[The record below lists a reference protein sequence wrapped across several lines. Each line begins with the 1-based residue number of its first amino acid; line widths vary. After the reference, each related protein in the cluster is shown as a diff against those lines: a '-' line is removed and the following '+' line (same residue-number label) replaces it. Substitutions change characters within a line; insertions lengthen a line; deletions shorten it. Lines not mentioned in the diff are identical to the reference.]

1 MNIILEW
8 NFKSW
13 TFPTFEQAAD
23 FVAFWNFPETQ
34 YEVKQREYFRGF
46 IIQPADVASRKQYCW
61 MEVDGEEILGHA
73 DSVQECKTDID
84 LHIKER

>member
-13 TFPTFEQAAD
+13 AFPTMKDAVD
-23 FVAFWNFPETQ
+23 FVTFWKFPPTQ
-34 YEVKQREYFRGF
+34 YAIKQRELYNGYV
-46 IIQPADVASRKQYCW
+46 IKPADVSSRKLFCW
-61 MEVDGEEILGHA
+61 MEEGGEEILGHA